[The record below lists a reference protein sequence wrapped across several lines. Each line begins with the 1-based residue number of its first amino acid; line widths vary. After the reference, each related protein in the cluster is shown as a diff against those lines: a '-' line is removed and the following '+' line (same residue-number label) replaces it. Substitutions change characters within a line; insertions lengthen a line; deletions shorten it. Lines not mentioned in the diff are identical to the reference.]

1 MKLVRTT
8 LLLGLGAFLLPSPPP
23 DDPVMRGIAAGREPG
38 SAAIVLAAMQA
49 ASDAGGFCARQPMVC
64 SVAADSWRIL
74 QAKVKYSLRLAYEWS
89 QGEKDKDPVAAREV
103 SYPPLPKL
111 DSLPSRPES
120 PVRKDNA
127 RIAPR
132 RAADGLITGSVT
144 RVANRDSQ
152 DDGAGSEN
160 TLRIEDLT
168 VPWNGPRG

>member
-8 LLLGLGAFLLPSPPP
+8 LLLGLGVFLLPSPPP
-23 DDPVMRGIAAGREPG
+23 DDPVMRGIAAGHEPG

-64 SVAADSWRIL
+64 SVAADSWRIV

-89 QGEKDKDPVAAREV
+89 QGEADKDPVAAREV

-111 DSLPSRPES
+111 DALPLQHKT
-120 PVRKDNA
+120 PVKKDNA
-127 RIAPR
+127 HIAPGD
-132 RAADGLITGSVT
+132 ATDGLITGSVDKL
-144 RVANRDSQ
+144 ASRDSQ